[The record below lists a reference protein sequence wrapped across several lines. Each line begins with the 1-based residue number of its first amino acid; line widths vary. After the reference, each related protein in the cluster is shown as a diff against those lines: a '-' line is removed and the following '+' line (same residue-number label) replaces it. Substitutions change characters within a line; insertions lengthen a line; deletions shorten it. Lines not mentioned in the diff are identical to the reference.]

1 MKKDLAKYFSAG
13 WKGRFLSMPLY
24 KSLTALGLCAA
35 ILVGAGGSAAALAIS
50 GSGQPQNAV
59 SAEAMAAAE
68 PTPSPTPAPTP
79 KDVPLSMEISVIQ
92 QDIGVA
98 VYRPMENTTPE
109 GESMPLLEVAAGAA
123 RSMAKAQKTQNGDE
137 DVCVI
142 DSTPLRGV
150 ELNVLITDKSGNTTE
165 AALDAETGT
174 ALAED
179 VKPGE
184 YTVALQQHDGYILP
198 EQQTVTVKEK
208 VVYKADTQAVK
219 EKIVQASQVTESA
232 EDSNYGNANVVAEQ
246 LKDTVRYAES
256 SVSDESGTSYFDG
269 KVDGNGYLTIGGK
282 SSPYKPVYQDGKIVG
297 AKKDSSANMYAAA
310 FVPGAKIEFLGKA
323 GSSKI
328 KLLAVEGEAPQDE
341 EITENEENPDEKN
354 PSEGGE
360 ETGSSS
366 SAETSSSSSS
376 SSSSEAGSDSSS
388 SSSSSSEAGSDS
400 SSSSSSSS
408 EAGSDSSSSSSS
420 SAETS
425 SSSSSSSSSEA
436 GSDSSSSSS
445 SSSEANS
452 SSSSTPNYTYDF
464 SSWPNEL
471 NVDGLKE
478 KGFDGS
484 VKTDTKKVYTGWQTL
499 DGVRYYF
506 DPDSHEPVKGQ
517 QVIQG
522 IMYTFGGN
530 GGLQSQSRGID
541 VSKFQG
547 SINWSQVKASG
558 VDFAIIRVGYRGYGS
573 GALVEDSQFRANIQ
587 GASSAG
593 IPVGL
598 YFYSQAVNEEEAV
611 EEASMVLSLCG
622 GYRLNYPIY
631 YDTEH
636 VAGGRANGI
645 SRETRTACAVAFCE
659 TIRNAGYSAG
669 VYSYASWFYNSLS
682 YANISKY
689 SIWIAQY
696 RDTLDF
702 KYSYKIWQY
711 SSKGRV
717 PGISA
722 NVDMNIAY

>member
-50 GSGQPQNAV
+50 GSGQSQNAV

-137 DVCVI
+137 DVCFI

-328 KLLAVEGEAPQDE
+328 KLLAVEGEAPQNE
-341 EITENEENPDEKN
+341 EITENEENPNEKN

-360 ETGSSS
+360 ETG
-366 SAETSSSSSS
+366 
-376 SSSSEAGSDSSS
+376 
-388 SSSSSSEAGSDS
+388 
-400 SSSSSSSS
+400 
-408 EAGSDSSSSSSS
+408 SSS

-631 YDTEH
+631 YDTEY

>member
-50 GSGQPQNAV
+50 GSGQSQNAV

-137 DVCVI
+137 DVCFI

-297 AKKDSSANMYAAA
+297 AKKDGSANMYAAA

-323 GSSKI
+323 GSSNI

-388 SSSSSSEAGSDS
+388 SSSSSSEA
-400 SSSSSSSS
+400 
-408 EAGSDSSSSSSS
+408 
-420 SAETS
+420 
-425 SSSSSSSSSEA
+425 
-436 GSDSSSSSS
+436 
-445 SSSEANS
+445 NS

-471 NVDGLKE
+471 NVDVLKE

-558 VDFAIIRVGYRGYGS
+558 VDFDIIRVGYRGYGS

-631 YDTEH
+631 YDTEY

>member
-420 SAETS
+420 S
-425 SSSSSSSSSEA
+425 
-436 GSDSSSSSS
+436 
-445 SSSEANS
+445 SEANS

>member
-24 KSLTALGLCAA
+24 KSLPALGLCAA

-50 GSGQPQNAV
+50 GSGQSQNAV

-137 DVCVI
+137 DVCFI
-142 DSTPLRGV
+142 DTTPLRGV

-297 AKKDSSANMYAAA
+297 AKKDGSANMYAAA

-360 ETGSSS
+360 ETG
-366 SAETSSSSSS
+366 
-376 SSSSEAGSDSSS
+376 
-388 SSSSSSEAGSDS
+388 
-400 SSSSSSSS
+400 
-408 EAGSDSSSSSSS
+408 SSS

-631 YDTEH
+631 YDTEY

>member
-79 KDVPLSMEISVIQ
+79 TPKDVPLSMEISVIQ

-137 DVCVI
+137 DVCFI

-323 GSSKI
+323 GSSSVRM
-328 KLLAVEGEAPQDE
+328 LNDDPASG
-341 EITENEENPDEKN
+341 EENTVS
-354 PSEGGE
+354 SENGASSGASS
-360 ETGSSS
+360 ETGSSVP
-366 SAETSSSSSS
+366 TKP
-376 SSSSEAGSDSSS
+376 SSEP
-388 SSSSSSEAGSDS
+388 
-400 SSSSSSSS
+400 
-408 EAGSDSSSSSSS
+408 
-420 SAETS
+420 TS
-425 SSSSSSSSSEA
+425 TTSPEPTQ
-436 GSDSSSSSS
+436 
-445 SSSEANS
+445 EP
-452 SSSSTPNYTYDF
+452 TPTPTPSHTYDF
-464 SSWPNEL
+464 SSWPDEL

-622 GYRLNYPIY
+622 GYRLSYPIY

-696 RDTLDF
+696 RDNLDF

>member
-50 GSGQPQNAV
+50 GSGQSQNAV

-137 DVCVI
+137 DVCFI

-297 AKKDSSANMYAAA
+297 AKKDGSANMYAAA

-323 GSSKI
+323 GSSNI

-360 ETGSSS
+360 ETG
-366 SAETSSSSSS
+366 
-376 SSSSEAGSDSSS
+376 
-388 SSSSSSEAGSDS
+388 
-400 SSSSSSSS
+400 
-408 EAGSDSSSSSSS
+408 SSS

-631 YDTEH
+631 YDTEY

>member
-79 KDVPLSMEISVIQ
+79 TPKDVPLSMEISVIQ

-137 DVCVI
+137 DVCFI

-297 AKKDSSANMYAAA
+297 AKKDGSANMYAAA

-323 GSSKI
+323 GSSSVRM
-328 KLLAVEGEAPQDE
+328 LNDDPASG
-341 EITENEENPDEKN
+341 EENTVS
-354 PSEGGE
+354 SENGASSGASS
-360 ETGSSS
+360 ETGSSVP
-366 SAETSSSSSS
+366 TKP
-376 SSSSEAGSDSSS
+376 SSEPTSTTSPEPTQEPTPTPTPEPTPTPTPVP
-388 SSSSSSEAGSDS
+388 SETPTPTPEATATPTPLP
-400 SSSSSSSS
+400 S
-408 EAGSDSSSSSSS
+408 ESP
-420 SAETS
+420 
-425 SSSSSSSSSEA
+425 
-436 GSDSSSSSS
+436 
-445 SSSEANS
+445 
-452 SSSSTPNYTYDF
+452 TPTPTPSHTYDF
-464 SSWPNEL
+464 SSWPDEL

-622 GYRLNYPIY
+622 GYRLSYPIY

-696 RDTLDF
+696 RDKLDF

>member
-79 KDVPLSMEISVIQ
+79 TPEDVPLSMEISVIQ

-137 DVCVI
+137 DVCFI
-142 DSTPLRGV
+142 DTTPLRGV

-297 AKKDSSANMYAAA
+297 AKKDGSANMYAAA

-323 GSSKI
+323 SGGSVRMLSDDP
-328 KLLAVEGEAPQDE
+328 ASG
-341 EITENEENPDEKN
+341 EENTAS
-354 PSEGGE
+354 SENG
-360 ETGSSS
+360 TSSGAS
-366 SAETSSSSSS
+366 SETSSSVPTPP
-376 SSSSEAGSDSSS
+376 SSEPTSTTSPEPTQEPTPTPTPTPTPEPTPTPTPVP
-388 SSSSSSEAGSDS
+388 SETPTPTPEATATPTPLP
-400 SSSSSSSS
+400 S
-408 EAGSDSSSSSSS
+408 ESP
-420 SAETS
+420 
-425 SSSSSSSSSEA
+425 
-436 GSDSSSSSS
+436 
-445 SSSEANS
+445 
-452 SSSSTPNYTYDF
+452 TPTPTPSHTYDF

-631 YDTEH
+631 YDTEY

-696 RDTLDF
+696 RDNLDF

>member
-50 GSGQPQNAV
+50 GSGQSQNAV

-137 DVCVI
+137 DVCFI

-150 ELNVLITDKSGNTTE
+150 ELNVLITDKDGNTTE

-297 AKKDSSANMYAAA
+297 AKKDGSANMYAAA

-323 GSSKI
+323 GSSNI

-360 ETGSSS
+360 ETG
-366 SAETSSSSSS
+366 
-376 SSSSEAGSDSSS
+376 
-388 SSSSSSEAGSDS
+388 
-400 SSSSSSSS
+400 
-408 EAGSDSSSSSSS
+408 SSS

-631 YDTEH
+631 YDTEY

>member
-68 PTPSPTPAPTP
+68 PTPGPTPAPTPTP

-109 GESMPLLEVAAGAA
+109 GESMPLLEAAAGAA

-137 DVCVI
+137 DVCFI

-297 AKKDSSANMYAAA
+297 AKKDGSANMYAAA

-323 GSSKI
+323 GGGSVRMLSDDP
-328 KLLAVEGEAPQDE
+328 ASG
-341 EITENEENPDEKN
+341 EENTAS
-354 PSEGGE
+354 SENG
-360 ETGSSS
+360 TSSGAS
-366 SAETSSSSSS
+366 SETSSSVPTPP
-376 SSSSEAGSDSSS
+376 SSEPTSTTSPEPTQEPTPTPTPETTPTPEVTPTPTPVP
-388 SSSSSSEAGSDS
+388 SETPTPTPEATATPTPLP
-400 SSSSSSSS
+400 S
-408 EAGSDSSSSSSS
+408 E
-420 SAETS
+420 
-425 SSSSSSSSSEA
+425 
-436 GSDSSSSSS
+436 
-445 SSSEANS
+445 
-452 SSSSTPNYTYDF
+452 TPTPTPSHTYDF

-631 YDTEH
+631 YDTEY

-696 RDTLDF
+696 RDNLDF

>member
-79 KDVPLSMEISVIQ
+79 TPKDVPLSMEISVIQ

-137 DVCVI
+137 DVCFI
-142 DSTPLRGV
+142 DTTPLRGV
-150 ELNVLITDKSGNTTE
+150 ELNVLITDKDGNTTE

-297 AKKDSSANMYAAA
+297 AKKRRQRQY
-310 FVPGAKIEFLGKA
+310 VC
-323 GSSKI
+323 
-328 KLLAVEGEAPQDE
+328 
-341 EITENEENPDEKN
+341 
-354 PSEGGE
+354 
-360 ETGSSS
+360 
-366 SAETSSSSSS
+366 
-376 SSSSEAGSDSSS
+376 
-388 SSSSSSEAGSDS
+388 
-400 SSSSSSSS
+400 
-408 EAGSDSSSSSSS
+408 
-420 SAETS
+420 
-425 SSSSSSSSSEA
+425 
-436 GSDSSSSSS
+436 
-445 SSSEANS
+445 
-452 SSSSTPNYTYDF
+452 
-464 SSWPNEL
+464 
-471 NVDGLKE
+471 
-478 KGFDGS
+478 
-484 VKTDTKKVYTGWQTL
+484 
-499 DGVRYYF
+499 R
-506 DPDSHEPVKGQ
+506 
-517 QVIQG
+517 
-522 IMYTFGGN
+522 
-530 GGLQSQSRGID
+530 
-541 VSKFQG
+541 
-547 SINWSQVKASG
+547 
-558 VDFAIIRVGYRGYGS
+558 
-573 GALVEDSQFRANIQ
+573 
-587 GASSAG
+587 
-593 IPVGL
+593 
-598 YFYSQAVNEEEAV
+598 
-611 EEASMVLSLCG
+611 SLC
-622 GYRLNYPIY
+622 
-631 YDTEH
+631 
-636 VAGGRANGI
+636 AGGKDRIFGQGRQQQCANAE
-645 SRETRTACAVAFCE
+645 R
-659 TIRNAGYSAG
+659 
-669 VYSYASWFYNSLS
+669 
-682 YANISKY
+682 
-689 SIWIAQY
+689 
-696 RDTLDF
+696 
-702 KYSYKIWQY
+702 
-711 SSKGRV
+711 
-717 PGISA
+717 
-722 NVDMNIAY
+722 

>member
-50 GSGQPQNAV
+50 GSGQSQNAV

-137 DVCVI
+137 DVCFI

-297 AKKDSSANMYAAA
+297 AKKDGSANMYAAA

-388 SSSSSSEAGSDS
+388 SSSSSS
-400 SSSSSSSS
+400 
-408 EAGSDSSSSSSS
+408 
-420 SAETS
+420 ETS

-631 YDTEH
+631 YDTEY

>member
-50 GSGQPQNAV
+50 GSGQSQNAV

-137 DVCVI
+137 DVCFI

-297 AKKDSSANMYAAA
+297 AKKDGSANMYAAA

-328 KLLAVEGEAPQDE
+328 KLLAVEGEAPQNE
-341 EITENEENPDEKN
+341 EITENEENPNEKN

-360 ETGSSS
+360 ETG
-366 SAETSSSSSS
+366 
-376 SSSSEAGSDSSS
+376 
-388 SSSSSSEAGSDS
+388 
-400 SSSSSSSS
+400 
-408 EAGSDSSSSSSS
+408 SSS

-631 YDTEH
+631 YDTEY

>member
-1 MKKDLAKYFSAG
+1 M
-13 WKGRFLSMPLY
+13 
-24 KSLTALGLCAA
+24 
-35 ILVGAGGSAAALAIS
+35 
-50 GSGQPQNAV
+50 
-59 SAEAMAAAE
+59 
-68 PTPSPTPAPTP
+68 
-79 KDVPLSMEISVIQ
+79 
-92 QDIGVA
+92 
-98 VYRPMENTTPE
+98 
-109 GESMPLLEVAAGAA
+109 
-123 RSMAKAQKTQNGDE
+123 
-137 DVCVI
+137 
-142 DSTPLRGV
+142 
-150 ELNVLITDKSGNTTE
+150 
-165 AALDAETGT
+165 
-174 ALAED
+174 
-179 VKPGE
+179 
-184 YTVALQQHDGYILP
+184 
-198 EQQTVTVKEK
+198 
-208 VVYKADTQAVK
+208 
-219 EKIVQASQVTESA
+219 
-232 EDSNYGNANVVAEQ
+232 
-246 LKDTVRYAES
+246 
-256 SVSDESGTSYFDG
+256 
-269 KVDGNGYLTIGGK
+269 
-282 SSPYKPVYQDGKIVG
+282 
-297 AKKDSSANMYAAA
+297 
-310 FVPGAKIEFLGKA
+310 
-323 GSSKI
+323 
-328 KLLAVEGEAPQDE
+328 
-341 EITENEENPDEKN
+341 
-354 PSEGGE
+354 
-360 ETGSSS
+360 
-366 SAETSSSSSS
+366 
-376 SSSSEAGSDSSS
+376 
-388 SSSSSSEAGSDS
+388 
-400 SSSSSSSS
+400 
-408 EAGSDSSSSSSS
+408 
-420 SAETS
+420 
-425 SSSSSSSSSEA
+425 
-436 GSDSSSSSS
+436 
-445 SSSEANS
+445 
-452 SSSSTPNYTYDF
+452 
-464 SSWPNEL
+464 

-631 YDTEH
+631 YDTEY

-696 RDTLDF
+696 RDNLDF

>member
-137 DVCVI
+137 DVCFI

-310 FVPGAKIEFLGKA
+310 FVPGAKIKFLGKA

-328 KLLAVEGEAPQDE
+328 KLLAVEGEAPQNE

-360 ETGSSS
+360 KTG
-366 SAETSSSSSS
+366 
-376 SSSSEAGSDSSS
+376 
-388 SSSSSSEAGSDS
+388 
-400 SSSSSSSS
+400 
-408 EAGSDSSSSSSS
+408 SSS

>member
-1 MKKDLAKYFSAG
+1 MKKDLAKCFSAG

-50 GSGQPQNAV
+50 GSGQSQNAV

-137 DVCVI
+137 DVCFI

-297 AKKDSSANMYAAA
+297 AKKDGSANMYAAA

-323 GSSKI
+323 GSSNI

-360 ETGSSS
+360 ETG
-366 SAETSSSSSS
+366 
-376 SSSSEAGSDSSS
+376 
-388 SSSSSSEAGSDS
+388 
-400 SSSSSSSS
+400 
-408 EAGSDSSSSSSS
+408 SSS

-631 YDTEH
+631 YDTEY

>member
-68 PTPSPTPAPTP
+68 PTPS
-79 KDVPLSMEISVIQ
+79 
-92 QDIGVA
+92 
-98 VYRPMENTTPE
+98 
-109 GESMPLLEVAAGAA
+109 
-123 RSMAKAQKTQNGDE
+123 
-137 DVCVI
+137 
-142 DSTPLRGV
+142 
-150 ELNVLITDKSGNTTE
+150 
-165 AALDAETGT
+165 
-174 ALAED
+174 
-179 VKPGE
+179 
-184 YTVALQQHDGYILP
+184 H
-198 EQQTVTVKEK
+198 
-208 VVYKADTQAVK
+208 
-219 EKIVQASQVTESA
+219 
-232 EDSNYGNANVVAEQ
+232 
-246 LKDTVRYAES
+246 
-256 SVSDESGTSYFDG
+256 
-269 KVDGNGYLTIGGK
+269 
-282 SSPYKPVYQDGKIVG
+282 
-297 AKKDSSANMYAAA
+297 
-310 FVPGAKIEFLGKA
+310 
-323 GSSKI
+323 
-328 KLLAVEGEAPQDE
+328 
-341 EITENEENPDEKN
+341 
-354 PSEGGE
+354 
-360 ETGSSS
+360 
-366 SAETSSSSSS
+366 
-376 SSSSEAGSDSSS
+376 
-388 SSSSSSEAGSDS
+388 
-400 SSSSSSSS
+400 
-408 EAGSDSSSSSSS
+408 
-420 SAETS
+420 
-425 SSSSSSSSSEA
+425 
-436 GSDSSSSSS
+436 
-445 SSSEANS
+445 
-452 SSSSTPNYTYDF
+452 TYDF
-464 SSWPNEL
+464 SSWPDEL

-622 GYRLNYPIY
+622 GYRLSYPIY

>member
-1 MKKDLAKYFSAG
+1 MKKDLAKCFSAG

-50 GSGQPQNAV
+50 GSGQSQNAV

-123 RSMAKAQKTQNGDE
+123 RSMANAQKTQNGDE
-137 DVCVI
+137 DVCFI

-297 AKKDSSANMYAAA
+297 AKKDGSANMYAAA

-323 GSSKI
+323 GSSNI

-360 ETGSSS
+360 ETG
-366 SAETSSSSSS
+366 
-376 SSSSEAGSDSSS
+376 
-388 SSSSSSEAGSDS
+388 
-400 SSSSSSSS
+400 
-408 EAGSDSSSSSSS
+408 SSS

-631 YDTEH
+631 YDTEY

>member
-79 KDVPLSMEISVIQ
+79 TPKDVPLSMEISVIQ

-137 DVCVI
+137 DVCFI

-323 GSSKI
+323 GSSSVRM
-328 KLLAVEGEAPQDE
+328 LNDDPASGE
-341 EITENEENPDEKN
+341 EKN
-354 PSEGGE
+354 VSSENGASSGASS
-360 ETGSSS
+360 ETGSSVPTQPS
-366 SAETSSSSSS
+366 PEPTPAPTPEPTPTPTPEVTPSPTPVPSETPTPTPEATATPTPLP
-376 SSSSEAGSDSSS
+376 SESP
-388 SSSSSSEAGSDS
+388 
-400 SSSSSSSS
+400 
-408 EAGSDSSSSSSS
+408 
-420 SAETS
+420 
-425 SSSSSSSSSEA
+425 
-436 GSDSSSSSS
+436 
-445 SSSEANS
+445 
-452 SSSSTPNYTYDF
+452 TPTPTPSHTYDF
-464 SSWPNEL
+464 SSWPDEL

-622 GYRLNYPIY
+622 GYRLSYPIY
-631 YDTEH
+631 YDTEY

-696 RDTLDF
+696 RDNLDF

>member
-50 GSGQPQNAV
+50 GSGQSQNAV

-68 PTPSPTPAPTP
+68 PSPTPTPTPTP

-137 DVCVI
+137 DVCFI

-150 ELNVLITDKSGNTTE
+150 ELNVLITDKDGNTTE

-297 AKKDSSANMYAAA
+297 AKKDGSANMYAAA

-323 GSSKI
+323 SGGSVRMLSDVP
-328 KLLAVEGEAPQDE
+328 ASG
-341 EITENEENPDEKN
+341 EEN
-354 PSEGGE
+354 
-360 ETGSSS
+360 T
-366 SAETSSSSSS
+366 A
-376 SSSSEAGSDSSS
+376 SSEIRTKRIHQR
-388 SSSSSSEAGSDS
+388 
-400 SSSSSSSS
+400 
-408 EAGSDSSSSSSS
+408 
-420 SAETS
+420 AERKPVRVP
-425 SSSSSSSSSEA
+425 A
-436 GSDSSSSSS
+436 QKQVQVLLQVP
-445 SSSEANS
+445 A
-452 SSSSTPNYTYDF
+452 
-464 SSWPNEL
+464 
-471 NVDGLKE
+471 LK
-478 KGFDGS
+478 
-484 VKTDTKKVYTGWQTL
+484 QARIL
-499 DGVRYYF
+499 L
-506 DPDSHEPVKGQ
+506 PL
-517 QVIQG
+517 QVP
-522 IMYTFGGN
+522 
-530 GGLQSQSRGID
+530 
-541 VSKFQG
+541 
-547 SINWSQVKASG
+547 
-558 VDFAIIRVGYRGYGS
+558 
-573 GALVEDSQFRANIQ
+573 ALRQI
-587 GASSAG
+587 
-593 IPVGL
+593 
-598 YFYSQAVNEEEAV
+598 QAV
-611 EEASMVLSLCG
+611 
-622 GYRLNYPIY
+622 RL
-631 YDTEH
+631 H
-636 VAGGRANGI
+636 
-645 SRETRTACAVAFCE
+645 
-659 TIRNAGYSAG
+659 
-669 VYSYASWFYNSLS
+669 
-682 YANISKY
+682 
-689 SIWIAQY
+689 
-696 RDTLDF
+696 
-702 KYSYKIWQY
+702 
-711 SSKGRV
+711 
-717 PGISA
+717 
-722 NVDMNIAY
+722 

>member
-68 PTPSPTPAPTP
+68 PSPTPAPTPAP

-137 DVCVI
+137 DVCFI

-150 ELNVLITDKSGNTTE
+150 ELNVLITDKDGNTTE

-269 KVDGNGYLTIGGK
+269 KVNGNGYLTIGGK

-323 GSSKI
+323 GSSNI
-328 KLLAVEGEAPQDE
+328 KLLAVEGEAPQNE
-341 EITENEENPDEKN
+341 EITENEENPNEKN

-360 ETGSSS
+360 ETG
-366 SAETSSSSSS
+366 
-376 SSSSEAGSDSSS
+376 
-388 SSSSSSEAGSDS
+388 
-400 SSSSSSSS
+400 
-408 EAGSDSSSSSSS
+408 SSS

-631 YDTEH
+631 YDTEY

>member
-50 GSGQPQNAV
+50 GSGQSQNAV

-137 DVCVI
+137 DVCFI

-297 AKKDSSANMYAAA
+297 AKKDGSANMYAAA

-323 GSSKI
+323 GSSNI

-400 SSSSSSSS
+400 SSSS
-408 EAGSDSSSSSSS
+408 G
-420 SAETS
+420 
-425 SSSSSSSSSEA
+425 SSSEA

-631 YDTEH
+631 YDTEY

>member
-50 GSGQPQNAV
+50 GSGQSQNAV

-137 DVCVI
+137 DVCFI

-150 ELNVLITDKSGNTTE
+150 ELNVLITDKDGNTTE

-297 AKKDSSANMYAAA
+297 AKKDSSANMYAAT

-388 SSSSSSEAGSDS
+388 SSSSS
-400 SSSSSSSS
+400 
-408 EAGSDSSSSSSS
+408 
-420 SAETS
+420 AETS

-471 NVDGLKE
+471 KVDGLKE

-598 YFYSQAVNEEEAV
+598 YCDSQAVNEEEAV

-631 YDTEH
+631 YDTEY

>member
-68 PTPSPTPAPTP
+68 PTPGPTPAPTP
-79 KDVPLSMEISVIQ
+79 TPEDVPLSMEISVIQ

-137 DVCVI
+137 DVCFI
-142 DSTPLRGV
+142 DTTPLRGV

-256 SVSDESGTSYFDG
+256 SVSDESGASYFDG
-269 KVDGNGYLTIGGK
+269 KLDGNGYLTIGGK

-297 AKKDSSANMYAAA
+297 AKKDSSASMYAAA

-323 GSSKI
+323 SDGSARVLSDDP
-328 KLLAVEGEAPQDE
+328 ASG
-341 EITENEENPDEKN
+341 EENTAS
-354 PSEGGE
+354 SENGASSSE
-360 ETGSSS
+360 ASSETGSSVPTQPS
-366 SAETSSSSSS
+366 PEPTQEPTPEPTPTPTPEVTPSPTPVPSETPTPTPEATATPTPLP
-376 SSSSEAGSDSSS
+376 SEAP
-388 SSSSSSEAGSDS
+388 
-400 SSSSSSSS
+400 
-408 EAGSDSSSSSSS
+408 
-420 SAETS
+420 
-425 SSSSSSSSSEA
+425 
-436 GSDSSSSSS
+436 
-445 SSSEANS
+445 
-452 SSSSTPNYTYDF
+452 TPTPTPSHTYDF

-587 GASSAG
+587 GAASAG

-622 GYRLNYPIY
+622 GYRLSYPIY
-631 YDTEH
+631 YDTEY
-636 VAGGRANGI
+636 VAGGRANSI

-696 RDTLDF
+696 RDKLDF

>member
-79 KDVPLSMEISVIQ
+79 TPKEVPLSMEISVIQ

-137 DVCVI
+137 DVCFI
-142 DSTPLRGV
+142 DTTPLRGV

-297 AKKDSSANMYAAA
+297 AKKDGSANMYAAA

-323 GSSKI
+323 GSGSVRM
-328 KLLAVEGEAPQDE
+328 LNDDPASG
-341 EITENEENPDEKN
+341 EENTVS
-354 PSEGGE
+354 SENGASSGASS
-360 ETGSSS
+360 ETGSSVPTQPS
-366 SAETSSSSSS
+366 PEPTQEPTTTPEATATPTPEPTPTPEVTPSPTPVPSETPAPTPEATATPTPLP
-376 SSSSEAGSDSSS
+376 SESP
-388 SSSSSSEAGSDS
+388 
-400 SSSSSSSS
+400 
-408 EAGSDSSSSSSS
+408 
-420 SAETS
+420 
-425 SSSSSSSSSEA
+425 
-436 GSDSSSSSS
+436 
-445 SSSEANS
+445 
-452 SSSSTPNYTYDF
+452 TPTPTPSHTYDF

>member
-50 GSGQPQNAV
+50 GSGQSQNAV

-137 DVCVI
+137 DVCFI

-297 AKKDSSANMYAAA
+297 AKKDGSANMYAAA

-323 GSSKI
+323 SSSNI

-360 ETGSSS
+360 ETG
-366 SAETSSSSSS
+366 
-376 SSSSEAGSDSSS
+376 
-388 SSSSSSEAGSDS
+388 
-400 SSSSSSSS
+400 
-408 EAGSDSSSSSSS
+408 SSS

-631 YDTEH
+631 YDTEY

>member
-35 ILVGAGGSAAALAIS
+35 ILVGAGGSAAAQAIS
-50 GSGQPQNAV
+50 GSGQSQNAV

-68 PTPSPTPAPTP
+68 PSPTPTPTPTP

-137 DVCVI
+137 DVCFI

-150 ELNVLITDKSGNTTE
+150 ELNVLITDKDGNTTE

-297 AKKDSSANMYAAA
+297 AKKDGSANMYAAA

-323 GSSKI
+323 GSSNI
-328 KLLAVEGEAPQDE
+328 KLLAVEGEAPQNE
-341 EITENEENPDEKN
+341 EITENEENPNEKN

-360 ETGSSS
+360 ETG
-366 SAETSSSSSS
+366 
-376 SSSSEAGSDSSS
+376 
-388 SSSSSSEAGSDS
+388 
-400 SSSSSSSS
+400 
-408 EAGSDSSSSSSS
+408 SSS

-631 YDTEH
+631 YDTEY

>member
-1 MKKDLAKYFSAG
+1 
-13 WKGRFLSMPLY
+13 MP
-24 KSLTALGLCAA
+24 SETPTPTPEATATPTPLP
-35 ILVGAGGSAAALAIS
+35 SES
-50 GSGQPQNAV
+50 PTPT
-59 SAEAMAAAE
+59 
-68 PTPSPTPAPTP
+68 PTPS
-79 KDVPLSMEISVIQ
+79 
-92 QDIGVA
+92 
-98 VYRPMENTTPE
+98 
-109 GESMPLLEVAAGAA
+109 
-123 RSMAKAQKTQNGDE
+123 
-137 DVCVI
+137 
-142 DSTPLRGV
+142 
-150 ELNVLITDKSGNTTE
+150 
-165 AALDAETGT
+165 
-174 ALAED
+174 
-179 VKPGE
+179 
-184 YTVALQQHDGYILP
+184 H
-198 EQQTVTVKEK
+198 
-208 VVYKADTQAVK
+208 
-219 EKIVQASQVTESA
+219 
-232 EDSNYGNANVVAEQ
+232 
-246 LKDTVRYAES
+246 
-256 SVSDESGTSYFDG
+256 
-269 KVDGNGYLTIGGK
+269 
-282 SSPYKPVYQDGKIVG
+282 
-297 AKKDSSANMYAAA
+297 
-310 FVPGAKIEFLGKA
+310 
-323 GSSKI
+323 
-328 KLLAVEGEAPQDE
+328 
-341 EITENEENPDEKN
+341 
-354 PSEGGE
+354 
-360 ETGSSS
+360 
-366 SAETSSSSSS
+366 
-376 SSSSEAGSDSSS
+376 
-388 SSSSSSEAGSDS
+388 
-400 SSSSSSSS
+400 
-408 EAGSDSSSSSSS
+408 
-420 SAETS
+420 
-425 SSSSSSSSSEA
+425 
-436 GSDSSSSSS
+436 
-445 SSSEANS
+445 
-452 SSSSTPNYTYDF
+452 TYDF
-464 SSWPNEL
+464 SSWPDEL